1 MPSVRARAEGGL
13 PLQQQRNRSTFGD
26 MTALEP
32 EPSPRAAEK
41 IVRRLRRI
49 GTVVIF
55 LAVVSASV
63 VYWRGRG
70 DERLS
75 EDPSMSRF
83 NKANQR
89 QMEMM
94 YGKMG
99 TVVEDLFEHLKQ
111 PGTQAAII
119 VIGGGLIAAGC
130 FYFARLVS
138 CGEESG
144 VSEPAEGGT
153 AR

>member
-1 MPSVRARAEGGL
+1 
-13 PLQQQRNRSTFGD
+13 
-26 MTALEP
+26 MTAPET
-32 EPSPRAAEK
+32 EPSPEAAEK

-49 GTVVIF
+49 GTAVIF
-55 LAVVSASV
+55 LAVVSASLL
-63 VYWRGRG
+63 YWRGRG
-70 DERLS
+70 DQRLS
-75 EDPSMSRF
+75 EDPSMGRY

-89 QMEMM
+89 QMELM

-99 TVVEDLFEHLKQ
+99 TVTEDLFEHLKQ

-144 VSEPAEGGT
+144 ESAPAEGGT
-153 AR
+153 VG

>member
-1 MPSVRARAEGGL
+1 M
-13 PLQQQRNRSTFGD
+13 
-26 MTALEP
+26 
-32 EPSPRAAEK
+32 
-41 IVRRLRRI
+41 
-49 GTVVIF
+49 VIF
-55 LAVVSASV
+55 LALVSASV

-75 EDPSMSRF
+75 EDPSMGRF

-89 QMEMM
+89 QMELM

-99 TVVEDLFEHLKQ
+99 TVTEDLFEHLKQ

-119 VIGGGLIAAGC
+119 VIVGGLVAVGC

-144 VSEPAEGGT
+144 VSGGT
-153 AR
+153 DGGTVR